1 MDRQAGTRNADR
13 KPFRDEVGD
22 MLVRLPPGTG
32 AEMDR
37 RDRTINAAGAIH
49 PTTTLGPCSDSTG
62 RYRDTAA
69 VLNTAQTTASLNPT
83 TDTVSQLHSK
93 SRSIQSAWSG
103 YLQAARIATLP
114 VQLRLD
120 STSAVQSNLISPAT
134 GQSTRDT
141 RRRNRAWGSSLVR
154 IGVMLLFMFLS
165 FTVTE
170 GVQDGI
176 ESSHPRYIT
185 TGLLQPRMHSYMR
198 SGEESFSSNKIEGNL
213 ATRNQGVLSIRECY
227 VPNVRDTRLASV
239 YWKMLYQLEMTYFNM
254 LRLEDRTLDA
264 YSQIDTALEVMRYK
278 DVDDKFDER

>member
-1 MDRQAGTRNADR
+1 MYMVCPVTPHPAFIGG
-13 KPFRDEVGD
+13 DEI
-22 MLVRLPPGTG
+22 T
-32 AEMDR
+32 E
-37 RDRTINAAGAIH
+37 
-49 PTTTLGPCSDSTG
+49 
-62 RYRDTAA
+62 
-69 VLNTAQTTASLNPT
+69 
-83 TDTVSQLHSK
+83 
-93 SRSIQSAWSG
+93 
-103 YLQAARIATLP
+103 
-114 VQLRLD
+114 
-120 STSAVQSNLISPAT
+120 ISSAT